1 MKFTLKLLA
10 LLLSSFIALT
20 CYADD
25 ELSPATPV
33 VPNIAPEPPTAPPAT
48 NTSPIPGNLEGL
60 AESCHADLNAANND
74 DTQLQQILAANATD
88 QAVTL
93 LTNTDSCRIFSEK
106 AVVTFVILSPH
117 TNPILRGGIALNSP
131 LTPAAPAFPT
141 QICHALCTYSCRP
154 SVGIIFSLVALGHG
168 CAACSTTNNCT
179 PASLSSL

>member
-1 MKFTLKLLA
+1 MKITLTLLA
-10 LLLSSFIALT
+10 ILLSSCVAVN

-25 ELSPATPV
+25 DLSPATPV
-33 VPNIAPEPPTAPPAT
+33 VPNIAPEPPVAPPPTAT
-48 NTSPIPGNLEGL
+48 SEIPGGLEIL
-60 AESCHADLNAANND
+60 ANNCHADLNAANND

-88 QAVTL
+88 QAVSL
-93 LTNTDSCRIFSEK
+93 LTNVDSCRLFAEK
-106 AVVTFVILSPH
+106 AVITFVILTPR

-141 QICHALCTYSCRP
+141 QICNALCTYSCRP

-179 PASLSSL
+179 PASPL